1 VNDGLAALADIELP
15 APPDW
20 RPLIV
25 LAAAA
30 LAIVIAALVVYAR
43 RRRAPTVTPFAND
56 QEETGPRAALLR
68 LEHLQREWSA
78 GAIDARAAAYRL
90 VTLLRLGLALPQL
103 HPAAP
108 PAGLAEDEWR
118 ETLRLLQDLRY
129 RPAAEHALTGAVFAR
144 AHDWLRRR
152 VSPNESGDES
162 GDKSVSESRHV

>member
-1 VNDGLAALADIELP
+1 VNDNLAALADIELP

-20 RPLIV
+20 RPLIA

-43 RRRAPTVTPFAND
+43 RRRASPAASLAAD
-56 QEETGPRAALLR
+56 QAETGPRAALLR
-68 LEHLQREWSA
+68 LERLQREWSA

-108 PAGLAEDEWR
+108 PAGLNETEWR
-118 ETLRLLQDLRY
+118 ETLCLLQDLRY
-129 RPAAEHALTGAVFAR
+129 RPAPEHALTGEVFAR
-144 AHDWLRRR
+144 AHDWLRRCGA
-152 VSPNESGDES
+152 PDES
-162 GDKSVSESRHV
+162 AGGSVDGSGGESRHA